1 MERIVQAAQ
10 LLRSRGATRLRL
22 RLEPPHLGTL
32 KVDLTMR
39 QGVLEGRLRAESP
52 EARDLLLSQ
61 IERLKESLAGGGVQV
76 GEFHVGVDQS
86 FRQARQQ
93 QDVSWTGGAFGGG
106 PDEEPEAAPR
116 SAAPRTGVHRI
127 DVKA

>member
-1 MERIVQAAQ
+1 
-10 LLRSRGATRLRL
+10 
-22 RLEPPHLGTL
+22 
-32 KVDLTMR
+32 
-39 QGVLEGRLRAESP
+39 VLEGRLRAESP

-61 IERLKESLAGGGVQV
+61 IERLRESLAGGGVQV

-93 QDVSWTGGAFGGG
+93 QDVSWTGGAFGAG

-116 SAAPRTGVHRI
+116 SAAPRTGGHRI